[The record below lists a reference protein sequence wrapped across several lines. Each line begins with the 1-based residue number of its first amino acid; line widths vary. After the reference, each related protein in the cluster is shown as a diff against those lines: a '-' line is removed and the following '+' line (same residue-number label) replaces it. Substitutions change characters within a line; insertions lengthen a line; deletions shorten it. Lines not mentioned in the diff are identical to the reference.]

1 MTDDDIPEQS
11 PGGRLRARLRDLEE
25 LRLRINRELAEVRY
39 QVARLEGSSPRSLA
53 ARHAANVT
61 PDDITAGDVRTW
73 GKAHGW
79 ELGDRGRLPADL
91 IAAYLERPREDR
103 E

>member
-1 MTDDDIPEQS
+1 MTEIPEQS
-11 PGGRLRARLRDLEE
+11 PGGLLRAELRDLED
-25 LRLRINRELAEVRY
+25 LRIRVNARLAEVRY
-39 QVARLEGSSPRSLA
+39 RVARLEGSSPRALA

-61 PDDITAGDVRTW
+61 PDDVTAGDVRAW
-73 GKAHGW
+73 GRAHGW
-79 ELGDRGRLPADL
+79 TLGDRGRLPADL